1 MKDYLLDIVEH
12 THKLGGLD
20 LIKVVGT
27 DSETGL
33 SAVSEGN
40 TIIFKSKFHNPVP
53 EFIGTFGMPNLS
65 KLNVI
70 LNIDEYK
77 EDAVISIIPDDKDA
91 SIPTGIRFENK
102 DGNFKNE
109 YRFMKADVINA
120 KLQTVVVRN
129 KINWN
134 VEFAPTNLSIQR
146 LRYQASA
153 NSEETT
159 FVAKVENGDLKFY
172 FGDYHSHAGNF
183 VFQSSVSGALSK
195 SFNYPIAAFINVL
208 NLSGEKIVR
217 FSDAGVVQIT
227 VDSGLG
233 LYDYMIPSHTK

>member
-40 TIIFKSKFHNPVP
+40 TIIFKSKFYNPVP

-120 KLQTVVVRN
+120 KLQTVVLRD

-172 FGDYHSHAGNF
+172 FGDYHSHVGNF

>member
-183 VFQSSVSGALSK
+183 VFQGSVSGTLSK

-208 NLSGEKIVR
+208 NLSGEKTVR